1 MHTLCAVFFT
11 LDIHVLLVLLRVH
24 DLFIAQKPSIIY
36 FLRKYTRTIQSVK
49 DIRHYL
55 GLPIFTVYNNIHDNC
70 GLHEY

>member
-11 LDIHVLLVLLRVH
+11 LNIHVLLVLLRVR

-36 FLRKYTRTIQSVK
+36 FLRKIQSVK